1 MIGDRFADLIEAGV
15 VTNAA
20 KPSDTGVTAAGSL
33 FGTARL
39 NAFADRNPAIRLVPP
54 AVSHGI
60 GAMARIPGFTAIHS
74 AIEVALSGRVT
85 GEVAGARYSA
95 AVRGPGAFWSGAA
108 Q

>member
-39 NAFADRNPAIRLVPP
+39 NAFADRNPAIRLVPT
-54 AVSHGI
+54 AVRHRI
-60 GAMARIPGFTAIHS
+60 GALARIPGFTPLTPALP
-74 AIEVALSGRVT
+74 VALSGQVN
-85 GEVAGARYSA
+85 GEVAHDRQGETKSILKAKKDA
-95 AVRGPGAFWSGAA
+95 K
-108 Q
+108 